1 VVKRDGEGLLAGAI
15 DVLTEDA
22 SVFWVWLDGSRGRI
36 AVYVDEETWLP
47 EGYRL

>member
-1 VVKRDGEGLLAGAI
+1 VVKRDGEGILAEAT

-22 SVFWVWLDGSRGRI
+22 SVFWVWLGGGRGRI
-36 AVYVDEETWLP
+36 AVYVHEETWLP